1 MQTDSIFWI
10 GIPSPSPSPI
20 RIRRSLRFK
29 NNKLKVD
36 LTSNLTNDRS
46 ISISFLHRT
55 QWIDQFHQK
64 HNKSVILITSQIK
77 AINHKKHKYESKN
90 ADLDEIN
97 YKEVIKRFDYI
108 PVDIRFAEIWR
119 KMSEWVIGWG
129 REWEKLEREVFWFFF
144 SKLWGWIW

>member
-1 MQTDSIFWI
+1 MGLNRGPDSEAKPGTKPTTYLASNHKF
-10 GIPSPSPSPI
+10 
-20 RIRRSLRFK
+20 
-29 NNKLKVD
+29 KVD

-55 QWIDQFHQK
+55 QWTDQFHQK

-108 PVDIRFAEIWR
+108 PVDIRFAEI
-119 KMSEWVIGWG
+119 
-129 REWEKLEREVFWFFF
+129 
-144 SKLWGWIW
+144 